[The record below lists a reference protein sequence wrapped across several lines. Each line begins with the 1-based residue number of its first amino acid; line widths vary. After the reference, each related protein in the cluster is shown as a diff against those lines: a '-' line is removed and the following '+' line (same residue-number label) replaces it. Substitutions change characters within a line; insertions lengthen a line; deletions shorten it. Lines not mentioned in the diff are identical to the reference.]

1 MPGRQVIRAARAFD
15 GERAIAGGAA
25 VFLEGALIVGVETP
39 DVPIPDGWH
48 LVDMPNATVLP
59 GLFDMHCH
67 LGADSHDGGLDRMA
81 TDDDD
86 RLDEVIGDSLRH
98 QLAAGVTTVRDLG
111 DRRWS
116 VVNRRDLARSGKAQ
130 DLSPTILA
138 AGPPITTPDG
148 HCAFM
153 GGTVAGPEALRTAV
167 RERIERGV
175 DVVKV
180 MGSGG
185 ALTPGTDVARCQFT
199 FEELRLVVDTAH
211 EGGLPVTV
219 HAHALA
225 AVEQALDA
233 GADGIEHCSCVTAD
247 GVVITDDLLERLAR
261 LGVTVCPTLGKTPE
275 GIPPPRVRELMA
287 RFGFNWEQRQQ
298 AAARM
303 HRAGVRLVSG
313 ADSGISAG
321 KPHGILPAGVA
332 DLVTGGIPA
341 EAALA
346 TATSVAALTC
356 GLGGQKG
363 RLRPGYDA
371 DLLVVSGDPF
381 ADMTAL
387 GGVQAVLLAGAWA
400 VGSPVQGH

>member
-15 GERAIAGGAA
+15 GERVIAGGAA
-25 VFLEGALIVGVETP
+25 VFLEDALIVGVEAP

-81 TDDDD
+81 TADED

-116 VVNRRDLARSGKAQ
+116 VVNRRDLARSGKTQ
-130 DLSPTILA
+130 GLSPTIVA

-153 GGTVAGPEALRTAV
+153 GGGVAGREQLRAAV

-175 DVVKV
+175 DVIKV

-185 ALTPGTDVARCQFT
+185 ALTPGTDVTRCQFT
-199 FEELRLVVDTAH
+199 SEELRLVVDTAH

-233 GADGIEHCSCVTAD
+233 GADGIEHCSCVTTE
-247 GVVITDDLLERLAR
+247 GVVITDDLLGRLAR

-321 KPHGILPAGVA
+321 KPHGILPGGVA
-332 DLVTGGIPA
+332 DLVVGGIPA

-346 TATSVAALTC
+346 TATSIAALAC

-363 RLRPGYDA
+363 RLRRGYDA
-371 DLLVVSGDPF
+371 DLVVVRGDPF

-387 GGVQAVLLAGAWA
+387 SRVQAVLLAGTWA
-400 VGSPVQGH
+400 VGSPV